1 MGSSNTFIQP
11 CNHTFFHN
19 NNSNFCYSIYCNN
32 NDRHSKSINNIL
44 FRIRELKYFYQKYNT
59 INFISSK
66 DTHMCIYCKYILQN
80 RNMILK
86 SFLQG
91 NNKSWIQHNNMCGW
105 HCRILASLQDMEED
119 SSTGATDNDSQCCC
133 TASIADTQFLLEA
146 LCNQISDHHTFLDWG
161 TYLRQHKRQVSKCRP
176 CSKCSYSQRNS
187 RLCLSNCRTTQIYRL
202 QSSLVLLLGICSR
215 SSGKPLRIC
224 HSKQIF

>member
-1 MGSSNTFIQP
+1 MGNSVPLYQL
-11 CNHTFFHN
+11 CNHTFVHIKQ
-19 NNSNFCYSIYCNN
+19 SNFCYSIYCNN
-32 NDRHSKSINNIL
+32 NDRDSYSNNYIQL
-44 FRIRELKYFYQKYNT
+44 CIRELKYFYQKYNT

-66 DTHMCIYCKYILQN
+66 GTHMCIYCKYILQN
-80 RNMILK
+80 RNMILN

-146 LCNQISDHHTFLDWG
+146 LCN
-161 TYLRQHKRQVSKCRP
+161 
-176 CSKCSYSQRNS
+176 
-187 RLCLSNCRTTQIYRL
+187 
-202 QSSLVLLLGICSR
+202 
-215 SSGKPLRIC
+215 
-224 HSKQIF
+224 